1 MSWIAK
7 NEDLKAKKK
16 KKKET
21 QKNSINKKQQIY
33 CYLQFLVPVK
43 TNAFT

>member
-7 NEDLKAKKK
+7 NEGLKAKK